1 MSNRIK
7 LSSRSASPTPP
18 KSSSS
23 SPSLTGA
30 KNLQERLHILLSRL
44 ATTTDLIKTWPE
56 SDGDDAS
63 IHVQTTT
70 KLITAILS
78 VVTALQKVE
87 GVIKADVVLKRS
99 LQECKVP
106 INLLDLLDHGNGLNP
121 DCFSRGLLKEALG
134 QLAGLRR
141 RKLALEMLGAAIQTG
156 LNQRDADN
164 NNSNKEENVN
174 VNVNVV
180 TATSSSTD
188 GSQKRKLDDANNEMS
203 IPLEEQQ
210 QQQQDGGLEPIAKK
224 ARTEAM

>member
-1 MSNRIK
+1 MLLLLAIV
-7 LSSRSASPTPP
+7 
-18 KSSSS
+18 
-23 SPSLTGA
+23 
-30 KNLQERLHILLSRL
+30 ILLLLSL
-44 ATTTDLIKTWPE
+44 LI
-56 SDGDDAS
+56 
-63 IHVQTTT
+63 
-70 KLITAILS
+70 
-78 VVTALQKVE
+78 
-87 GVIKADVVLKRS
+87 
-99 LQECKVP
+99 
-106 INLLDLLDHGNGLNP
+106 

-174 VNVNVV
+174 VNVNVNVV

-188 GSQKRKLDDANNEMS
+188 GSQKRKLDDANNEKS

-210 QQQQDGGLEPIAKK
+210 QQQQQQDGGLEPTAKK

>member
-87 GVIKADVVLKRS
+87 GVIKTDVVLKRS

-121 DCFSRGLLKEALG
+121 GK
-134 QLAGLRR
+134 LR
-141 RKLALEMLGAAIQTG
+141 
-156 LNQRDADN
+156 
-164 NNSNKEENVN
+164 
-174 VNVNVV
+174 
-180 TATSSSTD
+180 
-188 GSQKRKLDDANNEMS
+188 
-203 IPLEEQQ
+203 
-210 QQQQDGGLEPIAKK
+210 
-224 ARTEAM
+224 